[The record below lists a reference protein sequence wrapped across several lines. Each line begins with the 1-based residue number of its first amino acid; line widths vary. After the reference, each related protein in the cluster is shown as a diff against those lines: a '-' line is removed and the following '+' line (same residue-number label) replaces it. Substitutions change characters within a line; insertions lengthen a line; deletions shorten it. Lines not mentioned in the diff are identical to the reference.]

1 METTYWTREKQKVC
15 NAIIRTLSDT
25 EHGNVSDH
33 SHAPD
38 SAHDSVLKDLGK
50 SEFYIIYFFKFFT
63 LSNAHIIGIK

>member
-38 SAHDSVLKDLGK
+38 SAHDSGLKDLEK
-50 SEFYIIYFFKFFT
+50 K
-63 LSNAHIIGIK
+63 